1 MHAAVAFIAGIC
13 VTVAAVLLFA
23 ALQGI
28 TYYGASTQLQTTL
41 VVVIAALGALAV
53 WMLYKG
59 VRANLSKVETGK
71 EALIGARGITV
82 TDLKPK
88 GEIRVVGEFW
98 RATAKAGWIREGEDV
113 EVVGL
118 EGMFLVVRPYKE
130 KA

>member
-1 MHAAVAFIAGIC
+1 LHAAVAFIAGIC
-13 VTVAAVLLFA
+13 ATVAALLLLA

-28 TYYGASTQLQTTL
+28 TYYGASPQLQTTL
-41 VVVIAALGALAV
+41 AIVIAALGALAV

-59 VRANLSKVETGK
+59 VRANLSRVVTGK
-71 EALIGARGITV
+71 EALIGARGVAV

-98 RATAKAGWIREGEDV
+98 RATAKAGWIREGEGV

-118 EGMFLVVRPYKE
+118 EGFFLVVRPYKE

>member
-1 MHAAVAFIAGIC
+1 LHAAVAFIAGIC
-13 VTVAAVLLFA
+13 VTIAALLLFA
-23 ALQGI
+23 VLQGI
-28 TYYGASTQLQTTL
+28 TYYGASLQLQTTL
-41 VVVIAALGALAV
+41 AVVIAALGALAV

-59 VRANLSKVETGK
+59 VRANAARVVTGK
-71 EALIGARGITV
+71 EALIGARGVAV
-82 TDLKPK
+82 TDLKPT

-98 RATAKAGWIREGEDV
+98 RATAKAGWISEGEEV